1 MSTFKQL
8 LMQNGS
14 VSIHQRNL
22 QIIATEI
29 FKTKNCWNS
38 AIKKDVFKF
47 KNLTYNFRNAENL
60 NRSNVNFIK
69 YGTETITYLVVKIW
83 KILPNGYKDLTSLI
97 SFKYKIKNWE
107 ANGNVYPARWFYLI
121 GHCYFRSVFV
131 EHFH

>member
-1 MSTFKQL
+1 
-8 LMQNGS
+8 MQNGS

-29 FKTKNCWNS
+29 FKTKNCRNS

-83 KILPNGYKDLTSLI
+83 KILPNGYKELTSLI
-97 SFKYKIKNWE
+97 SFKYKIKN
-107 ANGNVYPARWFYLI
+107 
-121 GHCYFRSVFV
+121 
-131 EHFH
+131 